1 MGKYLC
7 LTRKLK
13 SAQFA
18 KLELLRQQ
26 EEIKSCFLQGLQEQD
41 PAYLQEFVSSWNRM
55 GALIKIRTWSEILN
69 RTITINRTDKRVN

>member
-26 EEIKSCFLQGLQEQD
+26 EEIKSCFLQGLPEQD
-41 PAYLQEFVSSWNRM
+41 PGYRQEFVS
-55 GALIKIRTWSEILN
+55 L
-69 RTITINRTDKRVN
+69 

>member
-41 PAYLQEFVSSWNRM
+41 PAYLQEFVSS
-55 GALIKIRTWSEILN
+55 
-69 RTITINRTDKRVN
+69 